1 MLLRQFLLLSSV
13 LFFFTGCKSAA
24 ESPEQT
30 KRETKQEETPVI
42 ERGENAEWK
51 NFESAV
57 GKKPAEVGL
66 LSASLKT
73 RLKNLLKEEYAV
85 FEKDWNEESV
95 IDVTD
100 RIIFTSGCQ
109 AGDCPANKYILILD
123 VADNNINVINF
134 KYGQVRSWEE
144 RAVIGLPDKLLEK
157 YESIRK
163 EQGL

>member
-1 MLLRQFLLLSSV
+1 MFFRQFILLISV
-13 LFFFTGCKSAA
+13 LFLISGCKSAPDSA
-24 ESPEQT
+24 EQNNPEKT
-30 KRETKQEETPVI
+30 KEETPVI

-51 NFESAV
+51 KFENAI

-66 LSASLKT
+66 LSASLKE
-73 RLKNLLKEEYAV
+73 RLKNLLKEEYPV

-95 IDVTD
+95 IAVTD
-100 RIIFTSGCQ
+100 RIIFTYGCQ

-134 KYGQVRSWEE
+134 KYGRVRSWEE
-144 RAVIGLPDKLLEK
+144 RAIIGLPDKLLEK